1 METGGRPG
9 QILPQ
14 IGLPDVYNCSF
25 FLEEE
30 EDEETLA
37 VDDDNPDDDDD
48 DDNDSEV
55 PQKRQVVTVSNVLV
69 LVIQARF
76 DLRRATF
83 AVGPFIHPRLDER
96 SEASYMRF
104 FLSAPND
111 DDGLRYKLV
120 VHAVCLPGGRVDPIG
135 SDTEEF
141 EQLRVLSRQPP
152 RGAYCINLIDT
163 VSTRCARFSVDFTFA
178 VVYPLAPN
186 RPEEISLVLSP
197 DGISRS
203 RFHCRGELEQFI
215 SRDQMYRLS
224 SLRFRQVQQFL
235 INLESTTTMTTTT
248 INNRQ
253 MIIIP
258 AHGYLR

>member
-1 METGGRPG
+1 METGGGPR

-30 EDEETLA
+30 EDEETRA
-37 VDDDNPDDDDD
+37 VDDDDD
-48 DDNDSEV
+48 DDNEV
-55 PQKRQVVTVSNVLV
+55 PQQREKRQAVTVSDVLV

-104 FLSAPND
+104 FLSAPSN
-111 DDGLRYKLV
+111 DDGLRYQLV
-120 VHAVCLPGGRVDPIG
+120 AHAVCLPGGRVDPIG

-163 VSTRCARFSVDFTFA
+163 VSTRCERFSVDFTFA
-178 VVYPLAPN
+178 VVYPLAPD
-186 RPEEISLVLSP
+186 RPEEVSLVLSP
-197 DGISRS
+197 DGISSS
-203 RFHCRGELEQFI
+203 RFHCQGELEQFI
-215 SRDQMYRLS
+215 SRDQMYRLLTLS
-224 SLRFRQVQQFL
+224 SLRF
-235 INLESTTTMTTTT
+235 
-248 INNRQ
+248 
-253 MIIIP
+253 
-258 AHGYLR
+258 